1 MARTS
6 TQTAFGYPR
15 PETYEE
21 LLAVLASDGARLPKR
36 LRAVAIH
43 ILQNPDTLALA
54 SISAV
59 AEDIGVPPS
68 TLVRFAKTFG
78 YAGFS
83 DFQEVFRSHLLA
95 GLHRGQGAAASAL
108 PPVLGGLVGAAQA
121 SLAGLAGG
129 LDAEAFDAIAA
140 RIAASRI
147 LYILGSKRAF
157 PVVTYLALTFQ
168 QHGLRAILVDNVGA
182 SAQDLLATLGPGDC
196 LLAVGFSPYN
206 SPTADL
212 TRTARDRGVEVLV
225 LTDSPLSPLVDLADR
240 HLIVAEKSESGYRTL
255 AATMVVALGLV
266 VAAMALRNA
275 EAAVS

>member
-95 GLHRGQGAAASAL
+95 GLHRGQPADLAAL

-121 SLAGLAGG
+121 SLVGLAEA

-140 RIAASRI
+140 RIATSRG

-168 QHGLRAILVDNVGA
+168 QHGMRAILVDNVGA

-196 LLAVGFSPYN
+196 LLAVGFAPYN

-212 TRTARDRGVEVLV
+212 TRTARDRGAEVLV
-225 LTDSPLSPLVDLADR
+225 LTDSPLSPLVELADR
-240 HLIVAEKSESGYRTL
+240 HLIVAEKSDSGYRTL

-266 VAAMALRNA
+266 VAAMARRNA
-275 EAAVS
+275 GFGPA